1 MPDIPAELVP
11 TQLPFAKLKRI
22 VSRVLLLE
30 SQAALP
36 SDADEQEL
44 EALRHVH
51 GGALALDA
59 LLGLDDRVDDRLDAH
74 LGQVIGEARRVAD
87 KLPRAA
93 RALGPVLVELDAL
106 GRGVDCANCAQ
117 KAGIG
122 EELCKTAGANY
133 HRNVTYGGDCIAQLK
148 RHFDEVHVAV
158 KLLVARSLPA
168 APAPELALAVRFSEG
183 PPHGFKVDAMVSGE
197 HTAVD
202 IGSRSRG
209 VVALTFQIDTLD
221 LTTYRAITYVLFH
234 ELFCHA
240 WDGIGVLPR
249 KKPLDSDGFADG
261 WMDYVAVRAL
271 TRWLSGN
278 WTQGPPPP
286 PDRFDREGIAWRFH
300 LARVA
305 RPRGTATG
313 SGYQRAAGAEAAQ
326 RFLELLSRKF
336 PAEAT
341 DLLIA
346 WSLYLSI
353 YRPPGRGRFLRW
365 NPLNPQTDQL
375 LTRIGERNFCEA
387 WGLADIQL
395 SIDKRTSLYRI

>member
-1 MPDIPAELVP
+1 
-11 TQLPFAKLKRI
+11 
-22 VSRVLLLE
+22 
-30 SQAALP
+30 
-36 SDADEQEL
+36 
-44 EALRHVH
+44 
-51 GGALALDA
+51 
-59 LLGLDDRVDDRLDAH
+59 
-74 LGQVIGEARRVAD
+74 
-87 KLPRAA
+87 
-93 RALGPVLVELDAL
+93 
-106 GRGVDCANCAQ
+106 
-117 KAGIG
+117 
-122 EELCKTAGANY
+122 
-133 HRNVTYGGDCIAQLK
+133 
-148 RHFDEVHVAV
+148 V

-168 APAPELALAVRFSEG
+168 APEPELALAVRFSEG

-240 WDGIGVLPR
+240 WDGTGALPR

-271 TRWLSGN
+271 TRWLSGH
-278 WTQGPPPP
+278 WTQGPPLP

-313 SGYQRAAGAEAAQ
+313 SGFQRAAGAEAAQ
-326 RFLELLSRKF
+326 RFLELLSRRF
-336 PAEAT
+336 PADAT

-353 YRPPGRGRFLRW
+353 YRPPGRGRVLRW
-365 NPLNPQTDQL
+365 NPSNPQTDQL
-375 LTRIGERNFCEA
+375 LARIGERNFGEA

-395 SIDKRTSLYRI
+395 SIDKGTGPYRI